1 MYQKAC
7 HNQDLYVLLVAQ
19 ARRTR
24 RLMQNVVRGSI
35 IQSRAAH
42 YHVSAAQQDV
52 TATMLRRIAA
62 SAEYHQ
68 QAQDHMQPCISKPAV
83 MTEKLPMQCLAG
95 LPQQQPA
102 TTTAASMQLRTGLTP
117 QISQAP
123 HIAWADQTLQDT
135 ADQMASSA
143 LAMQMPT
150 AGSAAVAADLGEL
163 KGLER
168 PVRSARHN
176 VLFEAARAN
185 QLSQGHSYL
194 DAIGHYR
201 QQMESSLEAL
211 KQEMEAF
218 QSEMLGQFVNIS
230 TSAEAS

>member
-1 MYQKAC
+1 
-7 HNQDLYVLLVAQ
+7 
-19 ARRTR
+19 
-24 RLMQNVVRGSI
+24 
-35 IQSRAAH
+35 
-42 YHVSAAQQDV
+42 
-52 TATMLRRIAA
+52 
-62 SAEYHQ
+62 
-68 QAQDHMQPCISKPAV
+68 
-83 MTEKLPMQCLAG
+83 
-95 LPQQQPA
+95 
-102 TTTAASMQLRTGLTP
+102 
-117 QISQAP
+117 
-123 HIAWADQTLQDT
+123 
-135 ADQMASSA
+135 
-143 LAMQMPT
+143 
-150 AGSAAVAADLGEL
+150 LGEL

-176 VLFEAARAN
+176 VLFEAVRAN